1 MKCIYKELPVGKKLK
16 MSDFFR
22 SANKYPVKEQ
32 GADICF
38 LHAINNCT
46 GVPFLVRTR
55 DMIWL
60 QQHHSG

>member
-1 MKCIYKELPVGKKLK
+1 

-22 SANKYPVKEQ
+22 STNNYEAKEQ
-32 GADICF
+32 GADICL

-55 DMIWL
+55 DMLWL
-60 QQHHSG
+60 QRH